1 MAVLLTLAFCVA
13 SAWAEAET
21 EILDVLNIF
30 LYEMAIED
38 DQNSEESL
46 SANAAYRE
54 RLASLV
60 EGPDSVYETETLSFC
75 TKQALAVDDFTALT
89 NRTDQALFVDGSDF
103 EVDFEGIEYGP
114 VQRTQSVQVSV
125 GTW

>member
-60 EGPDSVYETETLSFC
+60 ERLDGAYETA
-75 TKQALAVDDFTALT
+75 KQALAVDDFTALT
-89 NRTDQALFVDGSDF
+89 WQVTNRTDQALFVNGSDF

-114 VQRTQSVQVSV
+114 VRRTQSVQVSV